1 MNIIAAFRWD
11 STEKSI
17 SYMVIDENFRV
28 RVIPVITKLPKT
40 ILKSF
45 FPEAKNIINS
55 FFREIENIY
64 RGNPNCNISIEYK
77 IVGHGSPAHHY
88 HTRLHKPTESTEFVR
103 KTFFDDFEQCKEKYP
118 SLQLA
123 EKQYRTNLKKPA
135 LTEFKRGLDDLNLI
149 EQKKNNAYQYHL
161 WALVLHATK
170 SNYHKEIT
178 KLTKILKPEKE
189 QQIDKK
195 KLRSA

>member
-1 MNIIAAFRWD
+1 MDIIAAFRWD
-11 STEKSI
+11 STDKSI
-17 SYMVIDENFRV
+17 SYMVIDDNFRV
-28 RVIPVITKLPKT
+28 RVIPVITKLTKT
-40 ILKSF
+40 NLNSF
-45 FPEAKNIINS
+45 FSESKNMINS
-55 FFREIENIY
+55 FFKEVENIY
-64 RGNPNCNISIEYK
+64 RGNPNCNVSIEYK

-88 HTRLHKPTESTEFVR
+88 HTKMHKPSEHTEFVR
-103 KTFFDDFEQCKEKYP
+103 TTFFNDFDQCKEKYP

-135 LTEFKRGLDDLNLI
+135 LTEFKSGLDNLDLI

-161 WALVLHATK
+161 WALILHATK

-189 QQIDKK
+189 QQINKK
-195 KLRSA
+195 KHRVA